1 MPGRALCSA
10 DLPDEVAAL
19 KQLVLTQA
27 AREREYE
34 TEIRRLREQ
43 LNLLLAKRFGPSS
56 ERCSPDQLR
65 LFNEAEADAAILP
78 EEQPAEE
85 AVPVAAQARKPR
97 GRKPLPEYLPRV
109 RIEHD
114 LPEGEKTCPCGGGLT
129 RIGEATSEQLDS
141 IPAQV
146 RVLQQVRFKYT
157 CKTCEETIKTA
168 AVPPQPIPKSNA
180 SAGLLAHVAVA
191 KYQDALP
198 LARQERI
205 LQRAGVDIPRATLA
219 GWMIKRGGLLDPMI
233 QQLRARLLGYDIVQ
247 MDETRLQVLKEPGR
261 SATSDSYLWV
271 QRGGPPDQPIVLFS
285 YDPSR
290 GQAAAKELLEGFAGY
305 LQSDG
310 WEVYAGV
317 AATAT
322 AIRLIGCFAHPRR
335 RFDEVL
341 KAQGKKTK
349 TGKAA
354 IGLAFIQ
361 KLYRVEKRLEHADP
375 EERLRERHRQA
386 QPILDELRAW
396 LERSLPEVPP
406 STRTGKALSYLHHPW
421 PKLIGYLDDGRLAI
435 DNNACERAIRPFVIG
450 RRNWLF
456 ADTPNGANAS
466 ANLYSLIETAK
477 ANGHEPYRYLRHLF
491 TELPKA
497 ASAEQVA
504 AMLPFN
510 IAPPDIPEP

>member
-1 MPGRALCSA
+1 M
-10 DLPDEVAAL
+10 
-19 KQLVLTQA
+19 
-27 AREREYE
+27 
-34 TEIRRLREQ
+34 
-43 LNLLLAKRFGPSS
+43 
-56 ERCSPDQLR
+56 
-65 LFNEAEADAAILP
+65 
-78 EEQPAEE
+78 
-85 AVPVAAQARKPR
+85 
-97 GRKPLPEYLPRV
+97 
-109 RIEHD
+109 
-114 LPEGEKTCPCGGGLT
+114 
-129 RIGEATSEQLDS
+129 
-141 IPAQV
+141 
-146 RVLQQVRFKYT
+146 RVLQQVRFKYA

-233 QQLRARLLGYDIVQ
+233 QQLRARLLGYDIVP

-317 AATAT
+317 AA
-322 AIRLIGCFAHPRR
+322 IRLIGCFAHARR
-335 RFDEVL
+335 KFDEAV
-341 KAQGKKTK
+341 KAQGKNAK
-349 TGKAA
+349 TGKAQL
-354 IGLAFIQ
+354 GLAFIQ
-361 KLYRVEKRLEHADP
+361 KLYAVEKRLHDVDP
-375 EERLRERHRQA
+375 EERLGERHRQA
-386 QPILDELRAW
+386 RPILDELRAW

-406 STRTGKALSYLHHPW
+406 STLTGKALGYLQNQW

-456 ADTPNGANAS
+456 ADTPNGARAS

-497 ASAEQVA
+497 SSPEAVA
-504 AMLPFN
+504 ALLPFN
-510 IAPPDIPEP
+510 IAPSDIPTP

>member
-1 MPGRALCSA
+1 MAARALSAA

-19 KQLVLTQA
+19 KQLVLTQSA
-27 AREREYE
+27 LALEYE
-34 TEIRRLREQ
+34 TELQRLRAQ
-43 LNLLLAKRFGPSS
+43 INLLLAKRFGPSS
-56 ERCSPDQLR
+56 EKYSPDQLR
-65 LFNEAEADAAILP
+65 LFNEAESDAETLP
-78 EEQPAEE
+78 EEAPVA
-85 AVPVAAQARKPR
+85 AVPIAAQARTPR
-97 GRKPLPEYLPRV
+97 GRKPLPGYLPRV

-114 LPEGEKTCPCGGGLT
+114 LPEAEKICPCGCGLT
-129 RIGEATSEQLDS
+129 RIGEEMSEQLDI

-146 RVLQQVRFKYT
+146 RVLQQVRFKYA
-157 CKTCEETIKTA
+157 CKACEETIKTA
-168 AVPPQPIPKSNA
+168 PLPIQPIPKSHA
-180 SAGLLAHVAVA
+180 SPGLLAHIAVA

-205 LQRAGVDIPRATLA
+205 LQRAGVDLPRATLA
-219 GWMIKRGGLLDPMI
+219 GWMIKLGGLLDPMMEE
-233 QQLRARLLGYDIVQ
+233 LRARLLGYDIVQ
-247 MDETRLQVLKEPGR
+247 MDETRLQVLKEAGR
-261 SATSDSYLWV
+261 SPSSNSYLWV
-271 QRGGPPDQPIVLFS
+271 QRGGPPHQPIVLFS

-317 AATAT
+317 AATGT
-322 AIRLIGCFAHPRR
+322 DIRLIGCFAHARR
-335 RFDEVL
+335 KFDEAV
-341 KAQGKKTK
+341 KAQGKNAK
-349 TGKAA
+349 TGKAQL
-354 IGLAFIQ
+354 GLAFIQ
-361 KLYRVEKRLEHADP
+361 RLYAVEKQLKDADP

-386 QPILDELRAW
+386 RPILDELHAW

-406 STRTGKALSYLHHPW
+406 STLIGKALTYLHHQW

-456 ADTPNGANAS
+456 ADTPNGASAS

-491 TELPKA
+491 AELPKA
-497 ASAEQVA
+497 SSPEQVA
-504 AMLPFN
+504 ALLPFN
-510 IAPPDIPEP
+510 ITPQNFPEP